1 MPTDAWV
8 PPPRGSGSAGL
19 GRSPGIS
26 SSLNALRD
34 SSMLPGWRTLA
45 GAHDT
50 RLAASEAPEQFQRTA
65 SRHLLM
71 SALNLSP
78 AGPLSPPLPT
88 CPMCGLFLLQ
98 RLQRRDAGGGVALC
112 AVACA
117 SAGKT
122 VLDVLTLSQKR
133 NSLSDCKRAFTFV
146 FSLLSGN
153 HLPTY

>member
-8 PPPRGSGSAGL
+8 PSPRGSGSAGL
-19 GRSPGIS
+19 GHSPGIS
-26 SSLNALRD
+26 SSLNALGG

-45 GAHDT
+45 RAHDM

-65 SRHLLM
+65 CRHLLM

-78 AGPLSPPLPT
+78 AGLSPPLPT
-88 CPMCGLFLLQ
+88 CLMRGLVLLQ
-98 RLQRRDAGGGVALC
+98 RPQRRDAGGGIVLC

-122 VLDVLTLSQKR
+122 VLDVLTLSQKETHFLIAKEH
-133 NSLSDCKRAFTFV
+133 SPLFFHC
-146 FSLLSGN
+146 
-153 HLPTY
+153 